1 MKTLSLL
8 VTFTLLIT
16 PLAFGQPSS
25 QYAGWADGPVRLLM
39 TRDEIQQWKNV
50 QTDADAQAF
59 IDLFWAKRDPTPA
72 TARNEFHEEF
82 DRRVDYAD
90 NNFSTSAGRGAL
102 SDRGKALILLGPPY
116 KVSATPGAQ
125 INGLGISAAGR
136 SGRSAAPQ
144 GPVGDPDRQYWMYA
158 HGNKPKF
165 ILQADFTLLFTSQQT
180 DDWQIATT
188 ERVKPDQ
195 IFQQAVAGY
204 IVSPNLTK
212 APDYAVATA
221 TTPPNTT
228 FKSAELKTAY
238 EQFRSANQES
248 VGPAHLTWGEFITPE
263 GHQFV
268 SAELYVPA
276 GNGIAAGQNATL
288 ISVVED
294 KDGHIAEVDE
304 DPVTLMA
311 TGSDAY
317 VDKSLQLAPGTYTAT
332 FALSADGKM
341 LTARRATL
349 NVDRIDVA
357 APGISPL
364 ILSSNVYPLQTN
376 WQATDPFTF
385 GGLKVVP
392 KGDAV
397 FAPQGDLWYFVEVRN
412 PGLTDRGVPVMRV
425 KIDIDGQTDKGR
437 PVSLKFPVK
446 DTNAT
451 ALKGEKNRY
460 ALGMAIPLEGFV
472 PGDYTIKVHVEDT
485 MLGKSYDMEK
495 HFRVR
500 SL

>member
-1 MKTLSLL
+1 MKNLALL
-8 VTFTLLIT
+8 VTFTLLIAT
-16 PLAFGQPSS
+16 FAFGQRSS

-39 TRDEIQQWKNV
+39 TRDEIQQWKDV
-50 QTDADAQAF
+50 KSDAEAQAF
-59 IDLFWAKRDPTPA
+59 IDLFWAKRDPTPS
-72 TARNEFHEEF
+72 TARNELHEEF

-90 NNFSTSAGRGAL
+90 NNFSTSASRGSL

-116 KVSATPGAQ
+116 KITATAGAQ
-125 INGLGISAAGR
+125 VNGLGISVAGR

-165 ILQADFTLLFTSQQT
+165 ILQANFTLVFTSQQS
-180 DDWQIATT
+180 DDWQLATT
-188 ERVKPDQ
+188 ERVKPEQ

-204 IVSPNLTK
+204 IVSPTLTK
-212 APDYAVATA
+212 APDYATA
-221 TTPPNTT
+221 LSARPAS
-228 FKSAELKTAY
+228 FKSADLKSQY

-248 VGPAHLTWGEFITPE
+248 VGPADLTWGEFITPE
-263 GHQFV
+263 GQQFV
-268 SAELYVPA
+268 SAELYVT
-276 GNGIAAGQNATL
+276 GGKGITAGQNATL
-288 ISVVED
+288 MSVVED
-294 KDGHIAEVDE
+294 KDGKIVEVDE
-304 DPVTLMA
+304 DPVTLTA
-311 TGSDAY
+311 SGSDAY

-332 FALSADGKM
+332 FALSADGKI
-341 LTARRATL
+341 LTARRAAL

-364 ILSSNVYPLQTN
+364 ILSSNVYPLKAS

-397 FAPQGDLWYFVEVRN
+397 FVPQGDLWYFVELRN
-412 PGLTDRGVPVMRV
+412 PGVTDRGVPAMRV
-425 KIDIDGQTDKGR
+425 KIDINGKTDQGH
-437 PVSLKFPVK
+437 PVSLGFPMK
-446 DTNAT
+446 DTNAMK
-451 ALKGEKNRY
+451 LKDEKNRY
-460 ALGMAIPLEGFV
+460 ALGLAIPLEGFV

-500 SL
+500 PL